1 MDSLQEVIHS
11 LDSEQQKEFVSFIH
25 RNKYRKGRKDLQLFN
40 LLKQEKEWSAQEIV
54 QQLKTT
60 NTNAYHTI
68 RKRLFSHLADF
79 VVLQSTSSDAST
91 TSHTNAIIGVV
102 NYLFDKSLVKQAWK
116 YLLLAENIAHENE
129 LRDLLNT
136 IYLLQ
141 ISKCHLQSKI
151 DIGSLVQK
159 YEANQIELHLNE
171 RLQIASS
178 LIRNRLLQD
187 KQDGINANFDKLVQ
201 LALKELAID
210 KKVLKTPKINLEFVK
225 IIRSGIIA
233 QKDFSQFEPFIL
245 STYNDLY
252 SNPNKESNAVVK
264 AEFLYIIAHTLYRN
278 KKFKLS
284 LSYLN
289 ELSSTLTRCSASNA
303 KQYHAKME
311 LLKAGNLMFS
321 KQLHEALKCLFS
333 LEKSKNLSAEEKAI
347 TTMNIGIYHYLEND
361 MKKAQ
366 QKLRDFTHS
375 DAWYK
380 KTMGTEWL
388 FKKYLM
394 EIILF
399 VDLKQIDIVESR
411 IRTVE
416 RTFKNLRN
424 HPIYERAFG
433 FLGLIKLYF
442 SENDL
447 KKLEAAIEKN
457 ITFIPFEQEDL
468 QAMTFYC
475 WIRSKTLKKGFY
487 ETLLMFTGN

>member
-11 LDSEQQKEFVSFIH
+11 LDSEQQKDFVSFIH

-40 LLKQEKEWSAQEIV
+40 LLKQEKEWSAHELV
-54 QQLKTT
+54 QALKTP
-60 NTNAYHTI
+60 NLNAYHTI

-91 TSHTNAIIGVV
+91 TSHANAIIGVV
-102 NYLFDKSLVKQAWK
+102 NYLFDKSLTKQAWK
-116 YLLLAENIAHENE
+116 YLLMAEHIAIENE

-141 ISKCHLQSKI
+141 INKCHLNENI
-151 DIGSLVQK
+151 DIQQLLKK
-159 YEANQIELHLNE
+159 YEENQLELRNNE

-178 LIRNRLLQD
+178 LIRNRLQHD
-187 KQDGINANFDKLVQ
+187 KKEGINADFDKIVQ
-201 LALKELAID
+201 HALKDLNID
-210 KKVLKTPKINLEFVK
+210 QQVLKTPKINLEFVK

-233 QKDFSQFEPFIL
+233 QKDFSKFEPFVL
-245 STYNDLY
+245 STFKNLYHHKTKKYN
-252 SNPNKESNAVVK
+252 PVVK
-264 AEFLYIIAHTLYRN
+264 VEFLYILAHTLYRN
-278 KKFKLS
+278 KKFKQS
-284 LSYLN
+284 LAYID
-289 ELSSTLTRCSASNA
+289 EMEETLKKCPNSII
-303 KQYHAKME
+303 KQYQAKME
-311 LLKAGNLMFS
+311 ILKAGNLMFTN
-321 KQLHEALKCLFS
+321 QIELALTCLYQ
-333 LEKSKNLSAEEKAI
+333 LEKIKSLSNEEKAI
-347 TTMNIGIYHYLEND
+347 VTMNIGIYHYLQND

-366 QKLRDFTHS
+366 LKLRDFHHS

-399 VDLKQIDIVESR
+399 VDLKELDIVEAR

-416 RTFKNLRN
+416 RAFKNFRQ

-433 FLGLIKLYF
+433 FLGLIKLYY
-442 SENDL
+442 SQNDL
-447 KKLEAAIEKN
+447 QKLDQAIEKT

-475 WIRSKTLKKGFY
+475 WIRSKTLRKGFY
-487 ETLLMFTGN
+487 ATLLSFTNN